1 MVKEKS
7 PEKISIQKT
16 LLNLIKAKYPFFTPT
31 KVTNNKTSEGR
42 TITFYLNKEIRNFTD
57 LEEKTLFSLIRANPV
72 LMDEALECT
81 RLVTSKV
88 KQKFYVFLTDQKRF
102 GEVKTPTVE
111 VKEETKPVVS
121 HVVETALPVYN
132 KLVMDDLFKLISQN
146 IKEHFKIKD
155 ASKNIVVDMFIKQG
169 GTVEIT
175 ITNVVKQKVRD
186 SLFDRIRKFL
196 KGTKFRIYSCL
207 WIKNETKTND
217 YFQIVLKTND

>member
-7 PEKISIQKT
+7 QKKISIQKT

-31 KVTNNKTSEGR
+31 RVTNNKTSEGR
-42 TITFYLNKEIRNFTD
+42 TITFYLDKNNRNFTD
-57 LEEKTLFSLIRANPV
+57 LEEKTLFTLIRANPV
-72 LMDEALECT
+72 LIDEAYACT
-81 RLVTSKV
+81 QLLTSKV
-88 KQKFYVFLTDQKRF
+88 KQKFYIYLTDQKRF

-121 HVVETALPVYN
+121 HVVETTLPEYN

-155 ASKNIVVDMFIKQG
+155 VSKNIVVDMFIKQG

>member
-1 MVKEKS
+1 MANEK
-7 PEKISIQKT
+7 PTENISIQKT
-16 LLNLIKAKYPFFTPT
+16 LLNLIKAKYPFFTPSR
-31 KVTNNKTSEGR
+31 VTNNKTSEGR
-42 TITFYLNKEIRNFTD
+42 TITFYVDKSIRAFTE
-57 LEEKTLFSLIRANPV
+57 LEEKNLFILIRANPV
-72 LMDEALECT
+72 LIDEELECT
-81 RLVTSKV
+81 RLIYSKV
-88 KQKFYVFLTDQKRF
+88 KQKFYIYLTDRKRSE
-102 GEVKTPTVE
+102 EVKTPTVE
-111 VKEETKPVVS
+111 VKEETKPEVETE
-121 HVVETALPVYN
+121 VETAVPQYN

-146 IKEHFKIKD
+146 IKEHFVIKD
-155 ASKNIVVDMFIKQG
+155 TSKNIVVDMFVKKG

>member
-81 RLVTSKV
+81 QLSTSKV
-88 KQKFYVFLTDQKRF
+88 KQKFYIFLTDRKRSE
-102 GEVKTPTVE
+102 EVKTPTVE
-111 VKEETKPVVS
+111 VKEETKPEVETE
-121 HVVETALPVYN
+121 VETAVPQYN

-146 IKEHFKIKD
+146 IKEHFVIKD
-155 ASKNIVVDMFIKQG
+155 TSKNIVVDMFIKKG

>member
-72 LMDEALECT
+72 LIDEALECT
-81 RLVTSKV
+81 RLLTSKV
-88 KQKFYVFLTDQKRF
+88 KQKFYVFLTDRKRSE
-102 GEVKTPTVE
+102 EVKTPTVE
-111 VKEETKPVVS
+111 VKEETKPEVET
-121 HVVETALPVYN
+121 VVETAVPQYN

-146 IKEHFKIKD
+146 IKEHFVIKD
-155 ASKNIVVDMFIKQG
+155 TSKNIVVDMFIKKG